1 LKIKSTNL
9 QLRLLP
15 KDGVLELF
23 LCSGVSEILLQ
34 NPHSVK
40 LYFHLNINK
49 SIKHKDYIKIRLI

>member
-15 KDGVLELF
+15 KDGVLALF

-40 LYFHLNINK
+40 LYFYPNINK
-49 SIKHKDYIKIRLI
+49 SSKHKDYKKIRLI